1 MAGSTFASP
10 GYRPLLFDLQA
21 DPAELR
27 NLADDP
33 ALLAVRVE
41 MAEKLLAWRSRHL
54 DRRPTPPEAAGPAP
68 APSRRHNR
76 GLGC

>member
-1 MAGSTFASP
+1 MTSP

-33 ALLAVRVE
+33 ALLAVGVE
-41 MAEKLLAWRSRHL
+41 MAEKLPAWRSRHL
-54 DRRPTPPEAAGPAP
+54 DRRLTGIALTAAGPVDA
-68 APSRRHNR
+68 RT
-76 GLGC
+76 